1 MTTKI
6 VFNST
11 VMLKRN
17 VAAKARTQGLTLT
30 GFLNNA
36 MQAYAKGYVDF
47 DLFERDLTQARE
59 EKKTGKG
66 ISSKDMR
73 KALGMSARA

>member
-11 VMLKRN
+11 LALKKD
-17 VAAKARTQGLTLT
+17 VAAKARAQGLTLT

-36 MQAYAKGYVDF
+36 MQAYAKGYVGF
-47 DLFERDLTQARE
+47 DLFEKDLAQARE
-59 EKKTGKG
+59 EKRAGKG
-66 ISSKDMR
+66 MSSKDMR
-73 KALGMSARA
+73 KALGMSART